1 MISYL
6 VAVHPQLSQNGFQ
19 MDGSLMG
26 VGSHNPIVVGL
37 KHLNVLLKSFV
48 CSSGIVISNLVIG
61 SIICKCY

>member
-6 VAVHPQLSQNGFQ
+6 VGVHPQLSQNEFQ

-26 VGSHNPIVVGL
+26 VGSHNPIVVGF

-48 CSSGIVISNLVIG
+48 CSSGIVIPNLVIE
-61 SIICKCY
+61 SLICK